1 MMMLYSSSKSS
12 LVKRL
17 KDIMKTRVKGRKMLL
32 CHTFSDLFHRL
43 HKPHLDLKLVV
54 LMANNSDELHEI
66 LTLKNFLVDLRVVL
80 ILPDRDQKTVAK
92 AHILS
97 PRFLAYTDS
106 DFEQVEAVIEKM
118 VNVLYPPILSE

>member
-1 MMMLYSSSKSS
+1 MMMLYSSSKNPMV
-12 LVKRL
+12 LRL
-17 KDIMKTRVKGRKMLL
+17 QDIMETKDNGRNLLL
-32 CHTFSDLFHRL
+32 CDTFSDLFHRL

-54 LMANNSDELHEI
+54 LMANNTDELHEI
-66 LTLKNFLVDLRVVL
+66 LSLKNFLIDLRVVL
-80 ILPDRDQKTVAK
+80 ILPNRDQKTVAK

-118 VNVLYPPILSE
+118 VNALYPPISSE

>member
-1 MMMLYSSSKSS
+1 MMMLYSSSKSP
-12 LVKRL
+12 LVLRL
-17 KDIMKTRVKGRKMLL
+17 QDIMETRVKDRNLL
-32 CHTFSDLFHRL
+32 FCHTFSDLFHRL

-54 LMANNSDELHEI
+54 LIASNTDELHEI
-66 LTLKNFLVDLRVVL
+66 LSLKNFLVDLRVVL

-118 VNVLYPPILSE
+118 VDVLNSPISSK